1 MWRKYDVQ
9 PSVTANYGNGVKMT
23 IQDIKNRII
32 RQDQVRYMFSCPP
45 EWEEL
50 IVQLDKDLAA
60 IDPDYQVQQVKEK
73 FGGLR
78 YYFGTYHSV
87 GSWQR
92 ERMQNLVFKAEEAS
106 FALLDWNND

>member
-1 MWRKYDVQ
+1 
-9 PSVTANYGNGVKMT
+9 MT

-32 RQDQVRYMFSCPP
+32 KQDQVQYMFSCPP

-50 IVQLDKDLAA
+50 IVQLDKDLAV

-78 YYFGTYHSV
+78 YYFGTYYSV

-92 ERMQNLVFKAEEAS
+92 EMMSNLVLKAEEAS